1 MSHSTPSSTAPHASS
16 KDVEKEQRQQSWTS
30 TASGDL
36 DEALATLDIS
46 AKDADEAF
54 AFIRDH
60 PNADSVRQEALEI
73 LADPKALRRLLWK
86 IDLTII
92 PCMVAVY
99 FLQFLDKTTI
109 SYVRLPLPSFPYT
122 MSSVGS

>member
-1 MSHSTPSSTAPHASS
+1 MPTGMPSSLVHNSTEKSAE
-16 KDVEKEQRQQSWTS
+16 KDIEKDQRQASFTS
-30 TASGDL
+30 SASGDL

-46 AKDADEAF
+46 SKDADEAF

-86 IDLTII
+86 IDLTIV
-92 PCMVAVY
+92 PCVSDPKHAFTFFFSP
-99 FLQFLDKTTI
+99 FLEIFLAD
-109 SYVRLPLPSFPYT
+109 
-122 MSSVGS
+122 